1 VGEILISAD
10 LCKIPEEMYKPGGDV
25 LIGKDEDKDE
35 DKRELKRKSMAKSI
49 ISFT

>member
-1 VGEILISAD
+1 MISAD

-25 LIGKDEDKDE
+25 LIGKDEDK
-35 DKRELKRKSMAKSI
+35 RELKRKSMAKSI